1 MFDEKDLQQ
10 IREHGLS
17 PEQAETQLENFRRGF
32 PFLNVVR
39 AASPG
44 DGVLVVGAAEADA
57 AVERYE
63 KESAGLGVVKFVP
76 ASGAAT
82 RMFKELFEFVND
94 GKRGKGIDTPLEN
107 IGKFAFWPELRAVL
121 PAGADDRAIVNAIV
135 GDGLN
140 YGRKPKGLVTFHAYP
155 EGARKAVEEHLVEG
169 AAYAAAGG
177 VVRIHFTVSPEHV
190 AGFEEPLA
198 AKVPLYEKRFGVR
211 YEISFSVQK
220 PSTDTLAVNPDNT
233 PFRQDDGTPL
243 FRPAGHG
250 ALIEN
255 LNEIDAD
262 LIFIKNIDNVT
273 TDARRGDT
281 VRYKKVL
288 AGVLLDLQGRAFEY
302 LKALEVGG
310 AELEPIAEFIEKQL
324 CVKLPR
330 RVRFGAAARRVG
342 PSDPRL
348 RHGPQRG
355 RAGRRPVLGREPR
368 RYGVASD
375 RRVEPDRARRPAA
388 DAVGHAL
395 QSGGPR
401 LRRARFEGMQ
411 VRSAPVHR
419 SRDGIHLV
427 EILRRPRSARA
438 GASGSLE
445 RCDGEVEHGLRR
457 RSRHDILSGEGGAGS
472 SAPPAPIGLRF
483 CGCLSPVLSGPAGE
497 CVCISR
503 PARIVSRRSRTA
515 LIADAGPVCRVEET
529 LRESGSRGDGLY
541 RQRVSALADL
551 SVAERNLFGDQFRG
565 MSRAC
570 GGRHCGAAGLRLYIC
585 SICAG
590 NLSK

>member
-10 IREHGLS
+10 IREHGLT

-94 GKRGKGIDTPLEN
+94 GKRGKGIDTLLEN

-190 AGFEEPLA
+190 AGFKELLA

-233 PFRQDDGTPL
+233 PFRQDDGTLL

-262 LIFIKNIDNVT
+262 LVFIKTVANVAP
-273 TDARRGDT
+273 DRLKSDT
-281 VRYKKVL
+281 VIYKEML
-288 AGVLLDLQGRAFEY
+288 AGLLLDLQRQAFGYLRRLDAGERVSAEEMASFVSGRLCRRLPASFAALEPQRQVGLLRELLDRPIRVCGMVKNEGEPGGGPFWVREADGGESLQIAESSQIAPQQKGLMTAATHFNPVDLVCGVRDY
-302 LKALEVGG
+302 LGRKFDLTRYVDPQTGFISSKSQQGRPLKALELPGLWNG
-310 AELEPIAEFIEKQL
+310 AMARWNTVFVEVPISTF
-324 CVKLPR
+324 
-330 RVRFGAAARRVG
+330 
-342 PSDPRL
+342 
-348 RHGPQRG
+348 
-355 RAGRRPVLGREPR
+355 
-368 RYGVASD
+368 
-375 RRVEPDRARRPAA
+375 
-388 DAVGHAL
+388 
-395 QSGGPR
+395 
-401 LRRARFEGMQ
+401 
-411 VRSAPVHR
+411 
-419 SRDGIHLV
+419 
-427 EILRRPRSARA
+427 
-438 GASGSLE
+438 
-445 RCDGEVEHGLRR
+445 
-457 RSRHDILSGEGGAGS
+457 
-472 SAPPAPIGLRF
+472 
-483 CGCLSPVLSGPAGE
+483 SPVKVVGDLL
-497 CVCISR
+497 R
-503 PARIVSRRSRTA
+503 P
-515 LIADAGPVCRVEET
+515 
-529 LRESGSRGDGLY
+529 
-541 RQRVSALADL
+541 QH
-551 SVAERNLFGDQFRG
+551 RNG
-565 MSRAC
+565 
-570 GGRHCGAAGLRLYIC
+570 
-585 SICAG
+585 
-590 NLSK
+590 